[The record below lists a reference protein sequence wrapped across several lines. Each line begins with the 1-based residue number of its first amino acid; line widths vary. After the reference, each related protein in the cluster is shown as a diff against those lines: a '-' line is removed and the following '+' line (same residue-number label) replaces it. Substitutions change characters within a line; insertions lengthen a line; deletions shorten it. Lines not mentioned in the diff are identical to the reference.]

1 MRALLWAVVGT
12 GFPIVMLAGASLA
25 LSSSDRAAPSEAPSG
40 PLVLDEVDPLRFGPS
55 VDPVV
60 LGATMPHL
68 AHAAR
73 EPLEPLEPEVAREV
87 FYGDTSR
94 RAVALTFDD
103 GPSRENTPRI
113 LDVLAAHDV
122 RVTFFVLGGRVDKM
136 PDLVARI
143 DAEGHEIGN
152 HTWSHPSM
160 RSLWPSA
167 LRDELESTNARVAE
181 ITGKRPTLVRPP
193 FGRYPPSAL
202 PVFAELGL
210 DAILWSVDSLDWD
223 DDDPQAIAR
232 TVVRGATPGSIILL
246 HDRTSATVKA
256 LPDIIRGLRQ
266 RGFEIVPVSS
276 II

>member
-25 LSSSDRAAPSEAPSG
+25 LSSSDRAVPSEASSG
-40 PLVLDEVDPLRFGPS
+40 PLVLDEEDPLHFGPA

-68 AHAAR
+68 AHPPR
-73 EPLEPLEPEVAREV
+73 EPLDQVEPEVAREV

-223 DDDPQAIAR
+223 DDDPQTIAR
-232 TVVRGATPGSIILL
+232 TVVRRATPGAIILL
-246 HDRTSATVKA
+246 HDRTSATAKA
-256 LPDIIRGLRQ
+256 LPDIIRGLQQ